1 MAEGEIDH
9 DEAIACD
16 SGARAPL
23 PSSAILLVRLAPVQA
38 HYEAGRPTAA
48 AKDLP
53 RDEGA
58 RY

>member
-1 MAEGEIDH
+1 MPEGEIHH

-16 SGARAPL
+16 SGAREPL
-23 PSSAILLVRLAPVQA
+23 PGTAILLVRFTPAQA
-38 HYEAGRPTAA
+38 HDEAGRSTAA